1 MLELDEAQLEAA
13 GVTLEE
19 ARELVTPVTIGPTW
33 KRNED
38 GAWLLPDKTLG
49 WEIIGW
55 CAQWLQDEDGN
66 RWTFTKEQARFI
78 LWWYAVDNEGRFVYR
93 TGVLQRLKGWGKD
106 PLVAVM
112 CIVELAGPSQFSHWD
127 AEGQPVGKAHPAPWI
142 MVAAVSQTQT
152 GNTMSLIPSMMTDGF
167 KTAFNVKDGAEI
179 IRCQN
184 GRGKIEA
191 ATSSYRAI
199 EGKRTTFVVL
209 NETHHWVSGNNGHKM
224 FETIDGNTTKAKNGQ
239 GRYLAITN
247 AYLPGEDSVA
257 ERMRLA
263 WEKLRPDERAALG
276 VLYDSLE
283 ANAKAPLTG
292 PLVRQVIEGVRGDAV
307 WLDIHSIMQSIA
319 NSDVISAAR
328 SRRMWLNQ
336 ITADADALHSPQQW
350 DSLAE
355 VDKVL
360 MPGEKI
366 VLGFD
371 GGKTDDSTALVAI
384 RVHDRKAFL
393 LLLEE
398 RPDSEEGVG
407 WQVDRVKV
415 DRVVRETLELYD
427 VQAFFADVA
436 LWESYI
442 SDWEFEYGEKLIGK
456 ASEKGAIGWDMRRS
470 IKEQTFAHEALMR
483 TVWDGKLR
491 HDGDPRLRRHVLN
504 ARRRNNTYGVYF
516 GKESRE
522 SPRKVDAYAALM
534 LAHLALEKTR
544 KAEAKRPARTGQVW
558 AF

>member
-1 MLELDEAQLEAA
+1 MLSDEELEAH
-13 GVTLEE
+13 GLSLEE
-19 ARELVTPVTIGPTW
+19 ALELVTPITLGPTW
-33 KRNED
+33 KRTPE
-38 GAWLLPDKTLG
+38 GGWALPRKTLG

-66 RWTFTKEQARFI
+66 PWKFTKEQARFI

-112 CIVELAGPSQFSHWD
+112 CLVELCGPSQFSHWD
-127 AEGQPVGKAHPAPWI
+127 LNGQPIGRQHPSPWI

-152 GNTMSLIPSMMTDGF
+152 SNTMSLIPSMMTDAF
-167 KTAFNVKDGAEI
+167 KAAFNVKDGAEI
-179 IRCQN
+179 IRAQG
-184 GRGKIEA
+184 GRGRIEA

-199 EGKRTTFVVL
+199 EGKRTTFTVL

-224 FETIDGNTTKAKNGQ
+224 FETIDGNTTKAKAGL

-247 AYLPGEDSVA
+247 AFLPGEDSVA

-263 WEKLRPDERAALG
+263 WEKLRPDERKALG
-276 VLYDSLE
+276 YLYDSLE

-292 PLVRQVIEGVRGDAV
+292 PLLPLVIEGVRGDAV
-307 WLDIHSIMQSIA
+307 WLDVHGIMQSIA

-350 DSLAE
+350 DSLA
-355 VDKVL
+355 DDGAVL
-360 MPGEKI
+360 SPGEKV

-407 WQVDRVKV
+407 WQVDRIKV
-415 DRVVRETLELYD
+415 DRVVREALETYN
-427 VQAFFADVA
+427 VQGFFADVA

-442 SDWEFEYGEKLIGK
+442 NDWEADYGEALVVK
-456 ASEKGAIGWDMRRS
+456 ASERAPIAWDMRRS
-470 IKEQTFAHEALMR
+470 VKEGTMAHEALMR
-483 TVWDGKLR
+483 TIWDGKLK

-534 LAHLALEKTR
+534 LAHIALERSR
-544 KAEAKRPARTGQVW
+544 KAKTTRARTGQVW